1 MMRELTAKEI
11 VEKSYEIL
19 VDKGYSP
26 RYTSD
31 ECVEFNCNIN
41 GIKFSCYYD
50 KNAKFGY
57 SIWFNLKE
65 KMPRSERDR
74 FKNIYM
80 QTYVEKV
87 IFQDFCVASDLV
99 WLLSVFTAK
108 SYPRDFLEMII
119 KLLNSSEGIVAELK
133 SKSYPWKPTYVNCDP
148 AVKEIVKNCYDILVK
163 RGYSPK
169 DFDKEHQIF
178 KFIIYGILFYFMW
191 IEEDQVFAYCTDF
204 DLKKKMSERE
214 RARLES
220 LHAKTLPEG
229 VTKEELKID
238 GKGAWLMGEFA
249 RDLTPDEMMEIVV
262 REHTRTDG
270 IVAELRAKSYLKERK
285 NYEG

>member
-1 MMRELTAKEI
+1 MISELTAKAI
-11 VEKSYEIL
+11 VEKSYETL

-41 GIKFSCYYD
+41 GIKFSCYYN
-50 KNAKFGY
+50 KNDKFGY

-148 AVKEIVKNCYDILVK
+148 AIKKIVKKCCGILVE
-163 RGYSPK
+163 RGYLPV
-169 DFDKEHQIF
+169 DFDDEHQIF
-178 KFIIYGILFYFMW
+178 EVNIDGISFCFMW
-191 IEEDQVFAYCTDF
+191 LEEERKFAYLKKF
-204 DLKKKMSERE
+204 NLKKKMSERE
-214 RARLES
+214 RERLEK
-220 LHAKTLPEG
+220 LHAEALPEG
-229 VTKEELKID
+229 VTKEELMID
-238 GKGAWLMGEFA
+238 GKFACLMGEFA
-249 RDLTPDEMMEIVV
+249 QDLSPEEMMEITI
-262 REHTRTDG
+262 REHRRTDG
-270 IVAELRAKSYLKERK
+270 IVAELKAKSYLKEK